1 MAVLSQADALKR
13 AMAVAKMA
21 AKRKASGSSKA
32 NGVDIY
38 IRERNGSREIRIP
51 WLPEEIEYK
60 SGGTIAATY
69 NIMNKGEVAVPTG
82 AGLASVSW
90 ESEFPGANRTDKSM
104 MRGTWQDPSVYH
116 NILEDWKKN
125 QTELNI
131 LVTGYPINLD
141 VFLDDYNAKPSGGFG
156 DMAYNVSFTEDLDIT
171 ITSTTPSS
179 GINQT
184 EEQKRPAETTTAYT
198 IKSGD
203 TLWGIAE
210 KYLGS
215 GAKWETIYNA
225 NKDIIEQTAKKYGK
239 SSSNNGWWIYPG
251 VSINIPQS

>member
-1 MAVLSQADALKR
+1 MASISSIVNK
-13 AMAVAKMA
+13 AKTISV
-21 AKRKASGSSKA
+21 KSTLNSSKKVTKN

-90 ESEFPGANRTDKSM
+90 KSEFPGAKRTDTSM
-104 MRGTWQDPSVYH
+104 LRGSWNDPEYYH
-116 NILEDWKKN
+116 KILEDWKKN
-125 QTELNI
+125 QTELNV
-131 LVTGYPINLD
+131 LVTCYPINMD
-141 VFLDDYNAKPSGGFG
+141 VFLEDYDATPAGGFG
-156 DMAYNVSFTEDLDIT
+156 DMEYSITLTEDLDLT
-171 ITSTTPSS
+171 ISVTEPSESS
-179 GINQT
+179 GDN
-184 EEQKRPAETTTAYT
+184 EQETKRPAETTTSYT
-198 IKSGD
+198 INSGD

-210 KYLGS
+210 KYMGS

-225 NKDIIEQTAKKYGK
+225 NKEVIEQTAKKYGK

>member
-1 MAVLSQADALKR
+1 MASISSIVNKAKTISVKSTLK
-13 AMAVAKMA
+13 
-21 AKRKASGSSKA
+21 SSKKA
-32 NGVDIY
+32 TKNNGVDIY

-90 ESEFPGANRTDKSM
+90 KSEFPGAKRTDTSM
-104 MRGTWQDPSVYH
+104 LRGSWNDPEYYH
-116 NILEDWKKN
+116 KILEDWKKN
-125 QTELNI
+125 QTELNV
-131 LVTGYPINLD
+131 LVTCYPINMD
-141 VFLDDYNAKPSGGFG
+141 VFLEDYDATPAGGFG
-156 DMAYNVSFTEDLDIT
+156 DMEYSITLTEDLDLT
-171 ITSTTPSS
+171 ISVTEPSESS
-179 GINQT
+179 GDN
-184 EEQKRPAETTTAYT
+184 EQETKRPAETTTSYT

-225 NKDIIEQTAKKYGK
+225 NKEVIEQTAKKYGK
-239 SSSNNGWWIYPG
+239 SSSNNGWWIWPG

>member
-1 MAVLSQADALKR
+1 MASISSIVNK
-13 AMAVAKMA
+13 AKTISV
-21 AKRKASGSSKA
+21 KSTLNSSKKVTKN

-90 ESEFPGANRTDKSM
+90 KSEFPGAKRTDTSM
-104 MRGTWQDPSVYH
+104 LRGSWNDPEYYH
-116 NILEDWKKN
+116 KILEDWKKN
-125 QTELNI
+125 QTELNV
-131 LVTGYPINLD
+131 LVTCYPINMD
-141 VFLDDYNAKPSGGFG
+141 VFLEDYDATPAGGFG
-156 DMAYNVSFTEDLDIT
+156 DMEYSITLTEDLDLT
-171 ITSTTPSS
+171 ISVTEPSESS
-179 GINQT
+179 GDN
-184 EEQKRPAETTTAYT
+184 EQETKRPAETTTSYT

-210 KYLGS
+210 KYMGS

-225 NKDIIEQTAKKYGK
+225 NKEVIEQTAKKYGK

>member
-1 MAVLSQADALKR
+1 MASISSIVNKAKTISVKSTLK
-13 AMAVAKMA
+13 
-21 AKRKASGSSKA
+21 SSKKA
-32 NGVDIY
+32 TKNNGVDIY

-69 NIMNKGEVAVPTG
+69 SIMNKGEVAVPTG

-90 ESEFPGANRTDKSM
+90 KSEFPGAKRTDTSM
-104 MRGTWQDPSVYH
+104 LRGSWNDPEYYH
-116 NILEDWKKN
+116 KILEDWKKN
-125 QTELNI
+125 QTELNV
-131 LVTGYPINLD
+131 LVTCYPINMD
-141 VFLDDYNAKPSGGFG
+141 VFLEDYDATPAGGFG
-156 DMAYNVSFTEDLDIT
+156 DMEYSITLTEDLDLT
-171 ITSTTPSS
+171 ISVTEPSESS
-179 GINQT
+179 GDN
-184 EEQKRPAETTTAYT
+184 EQETKRPAETTTSYT

-225 NKDIIEQTAKKYGK
+225 NKEVIEQTAKKYGK
-239 SSSNNGWWIYPG
+239 SSSNNGWWIWPG